1 MKAIRRNTIIGI
13 CAISVSSFAVLAQ
26 LPADETEN
34 APATPKPQPPA
45 SAAVVEVSEVEAKA
59 AEELFQAGRKEY
71 FQGKHLDSIKTLKE
85 AVEKNPMKST
95 YKLLLAK
102 AHRAVKQDAQAIKVL
117 EALIKANP
125 EHVEAGL
132 ELAEL
137 LSPTKEPD
145 RVIALLEPLLK
156 FKHTY
161 SLYHMLGEAHY
172 EKEDLNPAR
181 KYFEDAIK
189 LNPQNKEDHYQLGNV
204 YLSQKR
210 FARAGRSYRMASDL
224 GMSSGVFH
232 FKLASVYFNLHNYLG
247 KISQST
253 VIGGKPGQ
261 TSGQFYLIDA
271 VAGAD
276 DTFHAASP
284 QSAIYQV
291 AKSQELGIDIFA
303 IHFLEANIWQNS
315 HYYKKADAIYASLK
329 EKVAKEDAGLFW
341 AQWANT
347 ALGLDDYDGYINRLN
362 KAIEL
367 QPDVYKPT
375 LSDALKNVARR
386 YQQRGK
392 QADYIVF
399 LKKAIDVNPLSASL
413 HLTLGDAYWSATD
426 RNKAIQQY
434 KLVLELEPEYAQRI
448 RLLNRIRGTTTSTKT
463 TATATAGNDDNGKE
477 LAFMCVMSNQP
488 SFAKFTMNY
497 KGAKL
502 YFCCDGC
509 QEEFTTNLAKFSAKA
524 NHHLFVTK
532 QAKMTKCPFTGR
544 PLNPAFKTIV
554 KGAEV
559 TFCCSGCKA
568 KTLKQKPDEQVQS
581 IFNNIVFSNSFR
593 LMP

>member
-1 MKAIRRNTIIGI
+1 MKAIRRNTFIGLF
-13 CAISVSSFAVLAQ
+13 AISVSSIAVLAQ
-26 LPADETEN
+26 PPADDPKDEAE
-34 APATPKPQPPA
+34 TPKP
-45 SAAVVEVSEVEAKA
+45 AATSVEDIEVSEAEAQT

-71 FQGKHLDSIKTLKE
+71 FQGKHLESIKTLIK
-85 AVEKNPMKST
+85 ASEKNPMKSG

-102 AHRAVKQDAQAIKVL
+102 AHRAVKQDGQAIKVL
-117 EALIKANP
+117 ESLIKANP

-137 LSPTKEPD
+137 ISPTKEPE

-161 SLYHMLGEAHY
+161 PLYHMLGEAHY
-172 EKEDLNPAR
+172 EKEELKSAR

-189 LNPQNKEDHYQLGNV
+189 LNPQNKEDHYQLGNI

-210 FARAGRSYRMASDL
+210 FARAGRSYRTASDL

-247 KISQST
+247 KISKT
-253 VIGGKPGQ
+253 NVIGGKPGQ
-261 TSGQFYLIDA
+261 TNAQFYLIDA
-271 VAGAD
+271 VAGAE
-276 DTFHAASP
+276 DTFHVAGP

-291 AKSQELGIDIFA
+291 AKSKEQGIDIFA
-303 IHFLEANIWQNS
+303 LHFLEANIWQNS

-341 AQWANT
+341 AQWADT
-347 ALGLDDYDGYINRLN
+347 ALGLDDYDEYINRLN

-367 QPDVYKPT
+367 QPEVYKPT

-399 LKKAIDVNPLSASL
+399 LKKAINVNPLSASL
-413 HLTLGDAYWSATD
+413 HLTLGDAYWTAND
-426 RNKAIQQY
+426 QPKAIQQY

-448 RLLNRIRGTTTSTKT
+448 RLLNRIRGTSTSTKT
-463 TATATAGNDDNGKE
+463 VVAKKSSADEPDGKE
-477 LAFMCVMSNQP
+477 LAIMCMMSDQP
-488 SFAKFTMNY
+488 AFDKYTMNY
-497 KGAKL
+497 KGGKL

-509 QEEFTTNLAKFSAKA
+509 QEEFTSGLAKFSAKA
-524 NHHLFVTK
+524 NHHLLLTK

-544 PLNPAFKTIV
+544 KLNPAFKTVV

-568 KTLKQKPDEQVQS
+568 KTLKQKPDDQVQS
-581 IFNNIVFSNSFR
+581 IFNNIVFSASFQVS
-593 LMP
+593 P